1 MQILKIKCSCKDDL
15 LDKLC
20 DYLTVHQIQHI
31 AFAEGN
37 CFAIYVDNERFDL
50 ERADGFEVEYE
61 SDVFVRNGKTFL
73 DTGKS
78 YKLLRI
84 KKCLEEVANMTHNAW
99 EHGENLTIH
108 NANKEQLKWMV
119 EDRDL
124 RIKKLYEE
132 LEKYKKYNKTLVE
145 NLTELV
151 DKVKKLEN
159 SN

>member
-1 MQILKIKCSCKDDL
+1 MQILKIKCYHKDSL

-20 DYLTVHQIQHI
+20 DYLKTYRIPHI

-37 CFAIYVDNERFDL
+37 YFAIYIDDKDFNL
-50 ERADGFEVEYE
+50 EQTDGFEFEYE
-61 SDVFVRNGKTFL
+61 SDVYIKDEKTYL
-73 DTGKS
+73 DTGIS
-78 YKLLRI
+78 YKLLKI
-84 KKCLEEVANMTHNAW
+84 KTCLKEIANMTHNAW

-119 EDRDL
+119 EDREL

-145 NLTELV
+145 NLAELV
-151 DKVKKLEN
+151 DKVKKMEN
-159 SN
+159 N